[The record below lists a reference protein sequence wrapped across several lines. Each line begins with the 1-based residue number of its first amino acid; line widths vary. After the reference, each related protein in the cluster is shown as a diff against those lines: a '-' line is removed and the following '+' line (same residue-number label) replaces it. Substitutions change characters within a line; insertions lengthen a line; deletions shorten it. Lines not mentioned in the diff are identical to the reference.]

1 MVGCVVI
8 YVSGLYGAISSVF
21 MKCLWGICGK
31 SLRGLWVSVV
41 SRMCRGVCDMCEIC
55 VVCVIVVDVG
65 HL

>member
-1 MVGCVVI
+1 M
-8 YVSGLYGAISSVF
+8 VSGLYGAICCVF

-41 SRMCRGVCDMCEIC
+41 SRMCRGVSVFFEIC
-55 VVCVIVVDVG
+55 VVCVLGVSVVDVG